1 MSITRMGHD
10 LWSGRVPVCTGYWCS
25 SNDCVKLSAMAERNF
40 VFLRYEGKIPAMAG
54 CAKCQRKFFTPAI
67 YSGDADGAQEYLF
80 SKFDRHECE
89 ERPKKSRYAW

>member
-1 MSITRMGHD
+1 VYPESPKIKKPISAGGVTV
-10 LWSGRVPVCTGYWCS
+10 SCS
-25 SNDCVKLSAMAERNF
+25 EPF
-40 VFLRYEGKIPAMAG
+40 FLRYEGKIPAMAG